1 MRKICVVT
9 GTRAEYGLLKPVMD
23 KLQQCP
29 STELQLIVTGMHLS
43 PDYGL
48 TVRQIETDGFCVDRK
63 VEMLLSSD
71 TVVAITK
78 SMGLGTIGF
87 ADAFNDLRPDVV
99 VLLGDRYEI
108 FAAATAALVARIPI
122 AHLHGGEITE
132 GAFDE
137 AIRHSITKMSHFHF
151 VANED
156 YRRRVVQLGE
166 HPDRVFHVGGLG
178 VDAIPWGNLLN
189 KSELE
194 SQLGLRFGEKNL
206 LVTFHPVTLEED
218 SARAQITELLAAL
231 EDLHDTCLIFTMP
244 NSDTGSRVISEMIQQ
259 YVSQH
264 ERAWAFVSLGQQRYL
279 SCMRWV
285 DAVVGNSSSGLAEAP
300 SFRKATINIGDRQ
313 RGRLKAT
320 SVIDCEASREVIR
333 IALKQIYSA
342 EFQEQLQTV
351 KNPYGEGGASHAI
364 VDILSKV
371 SLTGVLKKRFY
382 DLNSRSNQAGSDS

>member
-43 PDYGL
+43 PEYGL
-48 TVRQIETDGFCVDRK
+48 TVRQIETDGFCVNRK

-87 ADAFNDLRPDVV
+87 ADAFNELRPDVV

-218 SARAQITELLAAL
+218 SARTQVAELLAAL
-231 EDLHDTCLIFTMP
+231 ADLHDTCLIFTMP
-244 NSDTGSRVISEMIQQ
+244 NSDTGSHVISEMIQQ

-320 SVIDCEASREVIR
+320 SVIDCEASREAIR

-364 VDILSKV
+364 VDILSKI